1 MLLRHAKSAWPAGML
16 DHARPL
22 GPRGL
27 TEAPL
32 AGRWLAEQG
41 LVPDIALVSSAV
53 RTRETWDLV
62 AAELDADV
70 PVRVADSLYDA
81 AVWDVVVLLRTLPP
95 DVATAIVVGHN
106 PGMERVAML
115 LDDGSGPAEDRA
127 RMAAKFPT
135 SGIAVLT
142 LTVEDWGSLDAQSGR
157 LDTFH
162 VPR

>member
-1 MLLRHAKSAWPAGML
+1 MLLRHAKSAWPEGML

-27 TEAPL
+27 AEAPL
-32 AGRWLAEQG
+32 AGQWLAEEG

-62 AAELDADV
+62 AAELDADI

-115 LDDGSGPAEDRA
+115 LDDGSGPAADRA

-142 LTVEDWGSLDAQSGR
+142 LTVDDWRSLDAQSGR
-157 LDTFH
+157 LETFH